1 MKNTLILFS
10 HMGAMCLQ
18 AAAFLFFVFRL
29 LPAKKPGRKGIII
42 SLAGIAGITAAL
54 SAANLSGFYRMSAE
68 AVWLAFCSRRFQ
80 RAEARISLFLGIFY
94 QLAASFWQF
103 LIAAWLGVLFH
114 SPAFLVPD
122 TAIGQIAIWL
132 FPVLSVAAALYLW
145 KHPNMAGKEAFRF
158 ASTLAVAGF
167 IAVITLSEQT
177 VLTIPDDI
185 LDMWTILAVVLMT
198 SVLVFNINRQYQV
211 EKELA
216 ELKTQ
221 QAQLLERDYTALN
234 HAYAA
239 NARLFHDFHN
249 HLGVLRQFLSH
260 ERYGEALQYLDE
272 LHAPVREMRDAVW
285 TGDETVDYLINEKT
299 ARAKAGGID
308 LKVQVEFPRRTNLGS
323 ADLCAILG
331 NLLDNALE
339 AAGQVSEPES
349 RFIRLTIR
357 RIHQMLVIKLEN
369 SFAGRPVMEDGMPK
383 TTKENNGLHGWGLK
397 SVQTAAEKYDGMVQ
411 TSYTDGLFRT
421 VVTLSYEGIS
431 AEGQV

>member
-42 SLAGIAGITAAL
+42 SLAGIAGINAAL

-94 QLAASFWQF
+94 QLATSFWQF

-249 HLGVLRQFLSH
+249 HIGALRRLLSH
-260 ERYGEALQYLDE
+260 KKLEEALQYLDE
-272 LHAPVREMRDAVW
+272 LQAPGQESSAVW
-285 TGDETVDYLINEKT
+285 TGDETADYLINSK
-299 ARAKAGGID
+299 ARAAEASDIQYQT
-308 LKVQVEFPRRTNLGS
+308 QVEFPRRTNLHS

-339 AAGQVSEPES
+339 AAQQVPEKDR

-357 RIHQMLVIKLEN
+357 RINQMLVIKVEN
-369 SFAGRPVMEDGMPK
+369 SFGPSPVQKDGALK
-383 TTKENNGLHGWGLK
+383 STKQESGLHGWGLK
-397 SVQTAAEKYDGMVQ
+397 SALTAAQKYDGTVQ
-411 TSYTDGLFRT
+411 TSYQEGTFRA
-421 VVTLSYEGIS
+421 VATLSFQGVCGE
-431 AEGQV
+431 

>member
-1 MKNTLILFS
+1 MTEWMFLL
-10 HMGAMCLQ
+10 LD
-18 AAAFLFFVFRL
+18 AAAGGVRIMVCLLLVFRL
-29 LPAKKPGRKGIII
+29 LQTKKPERKCLGAA
-42 SLAGIAGITAAL
+42 LAGAAATALAACVLELPDLFRGALEVGWIAVCAAHFQE
-54 SAANLSGFYRMSAE
+54 ADVRM
-68 AVWLAFCSRRFQ
+68 
-80 RAEARISLFLGIFY
+80 SLFLGIY
-94 QLAASFWQF
+94 CEITAYLWQF
-103 LIAAWLGVLFH
+103 LLGAGLGVLF
-114 SPAFLVPD
+114 SSGDFLNRA
-122 TAIGQIAIWL
+122 TGSGQAASWL
-132 FPVLSVAAALYLW
+132 LHGGLILLALYVVR
-145 KHPNMAGKEAFRF
+145 HPSVTGKEAFRP
-158 ASTLAVAGF
+158 ASAFAVAGLL
-167 IAVITLSEQT
+167 AVITLSEQR
-177 VLTIPDDI
+177 IPWIGEDR
-185 LDMWTILAVVLMT
+185 LDTWTILSAVVLMY
-198 SVLVFNINRQYQV
+198 VQVFHINWQYRL

-216 ELKTQ
+216 ALKSR
-221 QAQLLERDYTALN
+221 QAELLERDYRTLN
-234 HAYAA
+234 RAYAV

-285 TGDETVDYLINEKT
+285 TEDETVDYLINEKT